1 MNGSTATEAAS
12 HPGRFSYVRYD
23 EQSVKK
29 QEAMKAAFEAI
40 EALAEANLQN
50 GRPKALVMTALEEA
64 YMWVGKAI
72 RDEQVARNS
81 QTEHSPSRG

>member
-1 MNGSTATEAAS
+1 MQSS
-12 HPGRFSYVRYD
+12 RFSYVRYD

-29 QEAMKAAFEAI
+29 QEALKAAFEAV
-40 EALAEANLQN
+40 EALTESNLQN

-72 RDEQVARNS
+72 RDEQIARNS
-81 QTEHSPSRG
+81 QPEHSPERG